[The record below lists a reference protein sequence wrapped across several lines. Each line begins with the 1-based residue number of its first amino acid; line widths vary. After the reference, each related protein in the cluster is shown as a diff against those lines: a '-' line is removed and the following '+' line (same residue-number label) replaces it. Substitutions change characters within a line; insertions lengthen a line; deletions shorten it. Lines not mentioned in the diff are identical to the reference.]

1 MDLESLTT
9 ALRTVLASPPYTVA
23 EDLDAG
29 GQVKRPADTAIGD
42 LDLQVSGLRLR
53 VESSGTDQSS
63 PVSRSWLAI
72 ILQFA

>member
-1 MDLESLTT
+1 MDLASLTT
-9 ALRTVLASPPYTVA
+9 ALRTVLAGLPYTVA

-42 LDLQVSGLRLR
+42 LNLRVSCLRLR

-63 PVSRSWLAI
+63 PVSRTWLAI